1 MPARTVRFQKG
12 SRSRSSHAY
21 GAAEIQRTWGEGW
34 ELINPASPARLV
46 SFLIFNGW
54 GDGEVEQNYS
64 AAFRCYLAASKMGH
78 VEALSN
84 LGSMYW
90 HGQGCSANRELAME
104 CLEAVEKHRGAAP
117 GDARA

>member
-1 MPARTVRFQKG
+1 MCNHECVYG
-12 SRSRSSHAY
+12 SKAAGERGHADALCCLGSIY
-21 GAAEIQRTWGEGW
+21 
-34 ELINPASPARLV
+34 
-46 SFLIFNGW
+46 FNGW

-117 GDARA
+117 GDVRA

>member
-1 MPARTVRFQKG
+1 MYG
-12 SRSRSSHAY
+12 SKAAGERGHADALCCLGSIY
-21 GAAEIQRTWGEGW
+21 
-34 ELINPASPARLV
+34 
-46 SFLIFNGW
+46 FNGW